1 MDVFVPDVVE
11 QRIVLTDNSGFVFHS
26 VESFYQDLFM
36 ENHELSHEILV
47 GDGKEER
54 KDKLI
59 SYLMSKGVTGSH
71 LLIIDPYFF
80 GTFNKPYKDLMI
92 DVLTRLNPKEITV
105 VINEENYNKKL
116 YNTISQKVG
125 CEIKVYSS
133 ENLHD
138 RFWIIDEERGI
149 SLGTSLNGIHHNM
162 IRIDDLRDE
171 EVKTIVEEINRTK
184 IEMKK

>member
-26 VESFYQDLFM
+26 VESFYQDLFVGNQ
-36 ENHELSHEILV
+36 EVSHEILV
-47 GDGKEER
+47 GSKEER

-59 SYLMSKGVTGSH
+59 SYLMSKGVTGSR

-80 GTFNKPYKDLMI
+80 GTFNKPYKELMI

-105 VINEENYNKKL
+105 VINEENYNKNL

-149 SLGTSLNGIHHNM
+149 SLGTSLNGIHHKM

>member
-1 MDVFVPDVVE
+1 MGNQEV
-11 QRIVLTDNSGFVFHS
+11 
-26 VESFYQDLFM
+26 
-36 ENHELSHEILV
+36 SHEILV
-47 GDGKEER
+47 GSKEER

-59 SYLMSKGVTGSH
+59 SYLMSKGVSGSH

-80 GTFNKPYKDLMI
+80 SISDKKYDAYQELMV
-92 DVLTRLNPKEITV
+92 DVLNRLNPKEITV
-105 VINEENYNKKL
+105 VINKKNYNKKL

-149 SLGTSLNGIHHNM
+149 SLGTSLNGIHHKM

-184 IEMKK
+184 VEMKK